1 MPTYDITDSM
11 INELFLK
18 AMRSQDPATQVKV
31 ANASDLYIRD
41 KIRESSFL
49 RKILPPEPITK
60 EECDRVPSREG
71 GRPGIQKVIDLERDA
86 EAVSLPF
93 NAESDNEYIRG
104 ESVGIKFHKIA
115 SKEYEISE
123 GDLLSYSMPI
133 TKIIEKNALMAVEKV
148 EDKTFVDQL
157 NGMVTHTGK
166 QFDVVTTEP
175 YLNARVLTTGYNL
188 LESGDQLQC
197 AAVLMNRSCWNDL
210 MGNGI
215 QEYGDKAYDVLF
227 QGLTE
232 ESLHGKRVFI
242 TNKTDL
248 VPHNEIWFFTA
259 PEFLGKFYALTDTKL
274 WIETRAE
281 FLKYKI
287 WEYIGVGLINTKS
300 VAKINI
306 KKAP

>member
-11 INELFLK
+11 INELFYQAVQSNDTK
-18 AMRSQDPATQVKV
+18 IRDKV
-31 ANASDLYIRD
+31 AAASDLYIRD

-60 EECDRVPSREG
+60 EECDRMPGSR
-71 GRPGIQKVIDLERDA
+71 RGIQKVIDLERDA
-86 EAVSLPF
+86 EAVSLPM
-93 NAESDNEYIRG
+93 NAESDTEYIRG
-104 ESVGIKFHKIA
+104 DSVGIKFHKIA

-133 TKIIEKNALMAVEKV
+133 TKVIEKNALKAVEKR
-148 EDKTFVDQL
+148 EDGTFIEQC
-157 NGMVTHTGK
+157 NKIVTATGK
-166 QFDVVTTEP
+166 ELDVVTSEP
-175 YLNARVLTTGYNL
+175 FLTSRILTTGYNL

-197 AAVLMNRSCWNDL
+197 SAVLMNRSCWNDL
-210 MGNGI
+210 MGNGRS
-215 QEYGDKAYDVLF
+215 EFDSKAYDVLF
-227 QGLTE
+227 NGLTE

-274 WIETRAE
+274 WIDTRAE

-287 WEYIGVGLINTKS
+287 WEYIGVGLVNTKS
-300 VAKINI
+300 VARLRIVP
-306 KKAP
+306 A

>member
-11 INELFLK
+11 INELFYK
-18 AMRSQDPATQVKV
+18 ALQSNDGAMKQKV
-31 ANASDLYIRD
+31 AAASDLYIRD

-86 EAVSLPF
+86 EAMSLPF

-104 ESVGIKFHKIA
+104 ESVGIKFHKIS

-133 TKIIEKNALMAVEKV
+133 TKVIEKNALMAVEKR
-148 EDKTFVDQL
+148 EDGTFIDQCNKL
-157 NGMVTHTGK
+157 VTHTGK
-166 QFDVVTTEP
+166 LFDFVTSEP
-175 YLNARVLTTGYNL
+175 YLTSRILTTGYNL

-197 AAVLMNRSCWNDL
+197 SAVLMNRSCWNDL
-210 MGNGI
+210 MGNGR
-215 QEYGDKAYDVLF
+215 QEFDSKAYDVLVN
-227 QGLTE
+227 GLTE
-232 ESLHGKRVFI
+232 ESLHGKRIFI

-248 VPHNEIWFFTA
+248 VPHNELWFFTA

-274 WIETRAE
+274 WVETRAE

-300 VAKINI
+300 VARVKIV
-306 KKAP
+306 KA

>member
-11 INELFLK
+11 INELFYK
-18 AMRSQDPATQVKV
+18 ALQSNDGAMKQKV
-31 ANASDLYIRD
+31 AAASDLYIRD

-86 EAVSLPF
+86 EAMSLPF

-104 ESVGIKFHKIA
+104 ESVGIKFHKIS

-133 TKIIEKNALMAVEKV
+133 TKVIEKNALMAVEKR
-148 EDKTFVDQL
+148 EDGTFIDQCDKL
-157 NGMVTHTGK
+157 VTHTGK
-166 QFDVVTTEP
+166 FFDFVTSEP
-175 YLNARVLTTGYNL
+175 YLTSRILTTGYNL

-197 AAVLMNRSCWNDL
+197 SAVLMNRSCWNDL
-210 MGNGI
+210 MGNGR
-215 QEYGDKAYDVLF
+215 QEFDSKAYDVLVN
-227 QGLTE
+227 GLTE
-232 ESLHGKRVFI
+232 ESLHGKRIFI

-248 VPHNEIWFFTA
+248 VPHNELWFFTA

-274 WIETRAE
+274 WVETRAE

-300 VAKINI
+300 VARVKIV
-306 KKAP
+306 KA

>member
-1 MPTYDITDSM
+1 MPTYDITDGM
-11 INELFLK
+11 INELFYK
-18 AMRSQDPATQVKV
+18 AMQSGDASIRQKV
-31 ANASDLYIRD
+31 AAASDLYIRD

-86 EAVSLPF
+86 EAFSLPF

-104 ESVGIKFHKIA
+104 ESVGIKFHKIS

-133 TKIIEKNALMAVEKV
+133 TKVIEKNALKAVERR
-148 EDKTFVDQL
+148 EDGTLMEQCEKI
-157 NGMVTHTGK
+157 VTHTGK
-166 QFDVVTTEP
+166 QFDFVTTEP
-175 YLNARVLTTGYNL
+175 YLTARVLTTGYNL
-188 LESGDQLQC
+188 LESGDELQC

-210 MGNGI
+210 MGNG
-215 QEYGDKAYDVLF
+215 QKEFDNKTYDVLVNGF
-227 QGLTE
+227 TE
-232 ESLHGKRVFI
+232 ESLHGKRVFV

-248 VPHNEIWFFTA
+248 VPHNQLWFFTA

-281 FLKYKI
+281 FLRYKI

-300 VAKINI
+300 IAKVNI
-306 KKAP
+306 VKAP

>member
-18 AMRSQDPATQVKV
+18 AVQSPDPNTQIKLAA
-31 ANASDLYIRD
+31 ANDLYIRD

-60 EECDRVPSREG
+60 EECDRMPGSR
-71 GRPGIQKVIDLERDA
+71 RGIQKVIDLERDA

-104 ESVGIKFHKIA
+104 ESVGIKFHKVA

-133 TKIIEKNALMAVEKV
+133 TKIIEKNALKAVEKE
-148 EDKTFVDQL
+148 EDSTFVNQCRDIIS
-157 NGMVTHTGK
+157 HTGK
-166 QFDVVTTEP
+166 SFDITTADP
-175 YLNARVLTTGYNL
+175 YLTSRFLTTGYNL
-188 LESGDQLQC
+188 LETGDQLQC
-197 AAVLMNRSCWNDL
+197 ACVLMNRSCWNDL
-210 MGNGI
+210 MGNGYP
-215 QEYGDKAYDVLF
+215 EFGDKCYDVLF

-232 ESLHGKRVFI
+232 ETLHGKRFFT
-242 TNKTDL
+242 TNKSDL

-259 PEFLGKFYALTDTKL
+259 PEFMGKFYALTDVKL

-287 WEYIGVGLINTKS
+287 WEYIGVGIVNTKS
-300 VAKINI
+300 IARIRIV
-306 KKAP
+306 KA